1 MGDFSQITNPET
13 REMLTQ
19 MGIFITILTPII
31 VGVVEALKRT
41 FTNIPNQYYTV
52 LSIVVALGLASLGWI
67 FTDLPAVYRLWAG
80 LFAGLSASGVYDF
93 AVNLAKKEEKG

>member
-19 MGIFITILTPII
+19 MGIFMSILAPVII
-31 VGVVEALKRT
+31 GVVEALKRT

-52 LSIVVALGLASLGWI
+52 ITIAVALGLASLAWV

-80 LFAGLSASGVYDF
+80 LFAGLSAAKVYDITKNL
-93 AVNLAKKEEKG
+93 VNNKEKG